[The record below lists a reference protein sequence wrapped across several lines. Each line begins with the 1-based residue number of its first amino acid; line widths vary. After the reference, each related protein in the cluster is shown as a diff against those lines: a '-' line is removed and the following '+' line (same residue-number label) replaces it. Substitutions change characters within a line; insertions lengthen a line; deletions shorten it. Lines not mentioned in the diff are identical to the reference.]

1 MPVVRRLGTC
11 GRTRERVVVPD
22 SVWSYPRG
30 ALRYDHAALRTT
42 ARGLWNSAEPMPAP
56 GRTPRADDA
65 ARAGALR
72 GYDDERP
79 RPAERRRPGTRRGE
93 LAASRKR
100 CRRTTQ
106 PRGRHSHPPRDR
118 QPAPRREKTQTTVH
132 IPPTTPPQHEEPAF
146 LNGLRGSSRQRRRYE
161 RAWRSMEWGKNAS
174 IKRGA
179 PLENLREPQERYTRA
194 ANPHRAI
201 AGTPRDPTTYRTIVR
216 FSARS
221 YLNCPLTYDCA
232 DSRTTARG
240 GLRYCFQDH
249 LQRKNPLNYP
259 TRLRGYSNGHDPLSI
274 DIINPLYRAVTQIVP
289 IR

>member
-1 MPVVRRLGTC
+1 
-11 GRTRERVVVPD
+11 
-22 SVWSYPRG
+22 
-30 ALRYDHAALRTT
+30 
-42 ARGLWNSAEPMPAP
+42 MPAP

-174 IKRGA
+174 IRRGHPLKTSVNRKSDTPA
-179 PLENLREPQERYTRA
+179 PQIRIGPSHAPREVL
-194 ANPHRAI
+194 
-201 AGTPRDPTTYRTIVR
+201 PRI
-216 FSARS
+216 ARS
-221 YLNCPLTYDCA
+221 YALLHGRTLTA
-232 DSRTTARG
+232 
-240 GLRYCFQDH
+240 
-249 LQRKNPLNYP
+249 P
-259 TRLRGYSNGHDPLSI
+259 
-274 DIINPLYRAVTQIVP
+274 
-289 IR
+289 